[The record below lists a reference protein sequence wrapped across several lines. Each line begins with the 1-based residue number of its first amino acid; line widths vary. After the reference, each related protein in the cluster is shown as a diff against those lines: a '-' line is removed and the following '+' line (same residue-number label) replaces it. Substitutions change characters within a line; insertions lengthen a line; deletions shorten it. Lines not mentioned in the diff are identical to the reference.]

1 MNRSLKF
8 RIWIEQLQ
16 KFHYWGFIENGQTI
30 TFWPP
35 DPLGSIQEYQARSEQ
50 FTGYSDRNKQ
60 EAYECDRVRFCPNLF
75 KRNET
80 ITGLIT
86 WYHGGFMVLAE
97 NRYYDL
103 HDLDFEVIGHIHQKE
118 G

>member
-1 MNRSLKF
+1 MNRPLKF
-8 RIWIEQLQ
+8 RIWDEELGR
-16 KFHYWGFIENGQTI
+16 FHYFGFGDI
-30 TFWPP
+30 FPM
-35 DPLGSIQEYQARSEQ
+35 EYEARSEQ

-60 EAYECDRVRFCPNLF
+60 EAYECDRIKFRPNFF

-86 WYHGGFMVLAE
+86 WYHGGFMVRKAE

-103 HDLDFEVIGHIHQKE
+103 HDLDFEVIGHIRQKE